1 MPIDDAYGLE
11 LASAARMR
19 CSERP
24 TRTFQATI
32 MLQMLYLSRFPLTD
46 SKLQQATA
54 EHSKA
59 SKLLSTKILDLSY
72 YEPRHSSC
80 QGRALERGTAE

>member
-1 MPIDDAYGLE
+1 MMLYGLE

-19 CSERP
+19 CSEQP
-24 TRTFQATI
+24 TRTFQATM

-46 SKLQQATA
+46 SKLQQDTA

-59 SKLLSTKILDLSY
+59 SKLLSTKN
-72 YEPRHSSC
+72 PRSLLL
-80 QGRALERGTAE
+80 RAPAIVPAVSKGGH